1 MYTMKQVS
9 EATGLSYE
17 PLKFY
22 CNRGLV
28 PGLKRDGGNRRVF
41 EQEDVGEIFCLK
53 RLRSCGMSIEEIREF
68 LELCRQGK
76 ETVPQRRQMLEQKKQ
91 ELFQQIEELEKS
103 IAYIDEKQA
112 YYDRV
117 TAGEI
122 EDSCFL
128 AVPKNVSE

>member
-17 PLKFY
+17 TLKFY

-68 LELCRQGK
+68 LGVVPPGEGDGAPAPADAGA
-76 ETVPQRRQMLEQKKQ
+76 EEAGTV
-91 ELFQQIEELEKS
+91 S
-103 IAYIDEKQA
+103 AD
-112 YYDRV
+112 
-117 TAGEI
+117 
-122 EDSCFL
+122 
-128 AVPKNVSE
+128 

>member
-17 PLKFY
+17 TLKFY

-53 RLRSCGMSIEEIREF
+53 RLRSCGMSIEAALAGGGGRGDRPQPGGLLLPGMRRGDRGGAAPADAGAEEA
-68 LELCRQGK
+68 G
-76 ETVPQRRQMLEQKKQ
+76 TV
-91 ELFQQIEELEKS
+91 S
-103 IAYIDEKQA
+103 AD
-112 YYDRV
+112 
-117 TAGEI
+117 
-122 EDSCFL
+122 
-128 AVPKNVSE
+128 